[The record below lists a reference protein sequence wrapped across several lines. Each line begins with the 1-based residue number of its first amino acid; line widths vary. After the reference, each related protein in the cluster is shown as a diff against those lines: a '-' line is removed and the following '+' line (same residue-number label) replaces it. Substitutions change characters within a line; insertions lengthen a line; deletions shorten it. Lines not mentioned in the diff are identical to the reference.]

1 MMRSELT
8 RQSALAY
15 RNLRTHRTMHEAFV
29 PYAKLAVE
37 AERTTR
43 KHVVTVAVICCIC
56 GLIAMWAKGWL

>member
-1 MMRSELT
+1 MTRSELA
-8 RQSALAY
+8 RSKELAY
-15 RNLRTHRTMHEAFV
+15 RNLRTHRTLNEAFG

-43 KHVVTVAVICCIC
+43 KHVVTVAVICCVC